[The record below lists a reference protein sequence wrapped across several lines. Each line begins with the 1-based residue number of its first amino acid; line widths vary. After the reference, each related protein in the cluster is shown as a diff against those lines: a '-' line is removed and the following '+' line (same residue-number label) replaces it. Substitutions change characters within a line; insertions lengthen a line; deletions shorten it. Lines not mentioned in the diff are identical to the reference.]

1 MAQEVWATKGITG
14 KAEGSKEKGGE
25 KGREE
30 NEGNRVTDP
39 RENILGGILMAVDPV
54 TGQEVPAGTQGEGV
68 AITPQPPMPPLD
80 EAHMVTV
87 PGAAPPEDEGVFE
100 VKARGETHKMSKAEV
115 LEYASKGFDY
125 TQKTQELAP
134 YREMRDFI
142 EDNPGAADAIVQLM
156 QQGVP
161 QQQAQQ
167 MVQQQA
173 APQGYPQQQQPVD
186 PSVDFLLNQV
196 AELQFNMQSDQFTR
210 NHPDAKLEEVAQ
222 YMLDHGKDSLEDSY
236 RDMTYPELARQ
247 AELYRQA
254 NLAQNQANAV
264 EPGAQGPPD
273 QIRVDP
279 RTLKPD
285 QISEIAKRYNFI
297 E

>member
-30 NEGNRVTDP
+30 NEGNRVADP
-39 RENILGGILMAVDPV
+39 RENILGGILMAVDPI
-54 TGQEVPAGTQGEGV
+54 TGQETGEGV
-68 AITPQPPMPPLD
+68 AITPEPTTPPLD

-87 PGAAPPEDEGVFE
+87 PGAAKPEEERIFE
-100 VKARGETHKMSKAEV
+100 FKADGEMHKATEAEL
-115 LEYASKGFDY
+115 LELASKGVNY
-125 TQKTQELAP
+125 TRKMQELAP
-134 YREMRDFI
+134 AREMRDFI
-142 EDNPGAADAIVQLM
+142 EENPGAADAIVQLM

-161 QQQAQQ
+161 QQQATQ
-167 MVQQQA
+167 MVQGQT

-196 AELQFNMQSDQFTR
+196 AGMQFQMESDAFTR

-273 QIRVDP
+273 QIRFQP
-279 RTLKPD
+279 RGATPD

>member
-161 QQQAQQ
+161 QQQA
-167 MVQQQA
+167 

-273 QIRVDP
+273 QIRFQP
-279 RTLKPD
+279 RGATPD